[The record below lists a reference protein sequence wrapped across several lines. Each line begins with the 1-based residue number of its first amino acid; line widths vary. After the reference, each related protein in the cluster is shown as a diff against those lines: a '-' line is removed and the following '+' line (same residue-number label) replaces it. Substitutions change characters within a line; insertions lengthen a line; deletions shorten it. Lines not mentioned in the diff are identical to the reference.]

1 MNSTFLRIVGLVFFL
16 SVTSCEINTSKSK
29 NDQSEA
35 LDSIAQ
41 PIAILPEART
51 FFIPKNTKVLDS
63 TLYLNEA
70 FNVFKK
76 NIEMLSKLDPT
87 SLDLY
92 IIASLGSSNKLLNA
106 TLPVNFDVP
115 AINSRIRVVKTQLLR
130 CKYYSQQED
139 FELLNLGLTELF
151 DSYDILLKRIDDI
164 ALSEDALSGN
174 EFSVKKGIGR
184 TDDVIKE
191 ELTHFFLFS

>member
-16 SVTSCEINTSKSK
+16 SVTSCEINTSRSK

-41 PIAILPEART
+41 PIATLPEART

-174 EFSVKKGIGR
+174 EFSVKKEL
-184 TDDVIKE
+184 E
-191 ELTHFFLFS
+191 EPMMRLRKN

>member
-16 SVTSCEINTSKSK
+16 SVSSCKINTSKSK

-35 LDSIAQ
+35 LDSIDQ
-41 PIAILPEART
+41 LIAELPEART

-70 FNVFKK
+70 FIVFRK
-76 NIEMLSKLDPT
+76 NIETLSKLDPT

-92 IIASLGSSNKLLNA
+92 LSASLGASNKLLNV
-106 TLPVNFDVP
+106 TLPIGFEVP
-115 AINSRIRVVKTQLLR
+115 AINSRVRVVKTQLLR

-139 FELLNLGLTELF
+139 FELLNLGLIELF
-151 DSYDILLKRIDDI
+151 DSYDILLKRIDDV
-164 ALSEDALSGN
+164 ALSEDALSAN
-174 EFSVKKGIGR
+174 EFIVKQ
-184 TDDVIKE
+184 
-191 ELTHFFLFS
+191 ELEDPKSRLRKN

>member
-1 MNSTFLRIVGLVFFL
+1 MNSMFLRIVGLVFFL

-41 PIAILPEART
+41 PIATLPEART

-70 FNVFKK
+70 FSVFKK
-76 NIEMLSKLDPT
+76 NIETLSKLDPT

-106 TLPVNFDVP
+106 TLPAGFDVP

-164 ALSEDALSGN
+164 ALSEDAISEN
-174 EFSVKKGIGR
+174 EFSLKKEL
-184 TDDVIKE
+184 E
-191 ELTHFFLFS
+191 EPMKRLSKN

>member
-76 NIEMLSKLDPT
+76 NIETLSKLDPT

-164 ALSEDALSGN
+164 ALSEDALSEN
-174 EFSVKKGIGR
+174 EFSVKKEL
-184 TDDVIKE
+184 E
-191 ELTHFFLFS
+191 EPMMRLRKN